1 MKRLAERLGCAAVLV
16 ERAIRHLMAAVIAF
30 LVLLNVAAAVGRY
43 GGWYTLPWADEVLL
57 FVMVW
62 GIALGLYAV
71 TLRGGHLA
79 MDLVAQRLPPR
90 VRDPLQ
96 AVVATASFALVAFVA
111 VQSHAFIASVAAADM
126 RSMTGAIP
134 MAVPHSGLLAGLL
147 LMLLA
152 LALRAIVAAARVPL
166 PPLGEPS
173 PEAPPQGGA

>member
-1 MKRLAERLGCAAVLV
+1 MKRLAARLAGAAVLL
-16 ERAIRHLMAAVIAF
+16 ERAIRHLMAAVMAF

-43 GGWYTLPWADEVLL
+43 GGWYTWPWADEVLL

-79 MDLVAQRLPPR
+79 MDLVAQRLPAR

-111 VQSHAFIASVAAADM
+111 VQSRTFIAAVAAADM
-126 RSMTGAIP
+126 RSMTGTIP

-152 LALRAIVAAARVPL
+152 LALRGVVAAARVPL
-166 PPLGEPS
+166 PPGERA
-173 PEAPPQGGA
+173 PEGSQPRGE